1 MDVTCKHKKKKMTT
15 IESILH
21 LNKIFKSNNWTE
33 RDIDE
38 FVFDNFCKLL
48 DNLNNE
54 QRKLIIELV
63 DRYKWISF
71 AEYPE
76 KILAT
81 LESIEQEKLDKLSIV
96 YLFPVIKLEDEGG
109 FKSGQF
115 LIYQIKAFK
124 RHLKKFK
131 NITFKY
137 VSKFDNL
144 TNPDFKLKNTEAIFL
159 IDDYIGSGETLNACL
174 HELKINP
181 AITYDKINVIT
192 IASQIEISKELE
204 KLGISFYA
212 SYYSQ
217 RGITDYNKSPIVEE
231 KIKIMLEIEKMIPG
245 GSHFSFGYNQ
255 SEALITLART
265 PDNTFPIFWKT
276 YRVGKQKYLAPFS
289 REETIE
295 L

>member
-1 MDVTCKHKKKKMTT
+1 MTT
-15 IESILH
+15 IESISQ
-21 LNKIFKSNNWTE
+21 LNKIFKTNNWSE

-48 DNLNNE
+48 DNLNAE

-63 DRYKWISF
+63 ERYKWISF

-81 LESIEQEKLDKLSIV
+81 LDNIEEEKLNNLKVI

-124 RHLKKFK
+124 RHLKKYK
-131 NITFKY
+131 EITFKY
-137 VSKFDNL
+137 TSKFEIL
-144 TNPDFKLKNTEAIFL
+144 TNPDFKLKDNESLFL

-174 HELKINP
+174 EIIKTNP
-181 AITYDKINVIT
+181 EITNDKINIVTLATQKETADVVSQEGIT
-192 IASQIEISKELE
+192 IYSD
-204 KLGISFYA
+204 
-212 SYYSQ
+212 YYSAK
-217 RGITDYNKSPIVEE
+217 GITDYSTSPLLEE

-245 GSHFSFGYNQ
+245 GSHFSLGYN
-255 SEALITLART
+255 STEAIITLART

-276 YRVGKQKYLAPFS
+276 YRKGNEKFEAPFS